1 MNVLGRTQMLRIFS
15 LAAAAAVAMTG
26 AVSAQ
31 TAPWKPD
38 KVIRA
43 VVPFGAGSATDGI
56 ARIVLDEVGKQL
68 GQSIVVENRVGAS
81 GTIGANAVAKADP
94 DGYTI
99 LVAASSHTVTPSTFA
114 QLPYDAANDFTAV
127 TPLVSIPN
135 VIVVNA
141 KRDYKTAKDLADDGK
156 KRDGKLNY
164 ASAGAGSATHLAAE
178 RFRLAGGFTAQHVPF
193 KGSSE
198 AITEILSDRIDFYA
212 SPINAAAPLIRDG
225 KLRALAVSSKQRAS
239 ALPDVPT
246 TVQAGFPNSDYEFW
260 VGVLLPKNTP
270 KPIVDAFHSAINKAT
285 AEPALA
291 KKLAELGADPMKMS
305 PAEFDAMLRSEIKS
319 NADVVKAAGIKVN

>member
-1 MNVLGRTQMLRIFS
+1 MLRTIT
-15 LAAAAAVAMTG
+15 LAAAAAMALTAG
-26 AVSAQ
+26 AAAQ

-38 KVIRA
+38 KPIKA

-56 ARIVLDEVGKQL
+56 ARIVLEEVGKQL
-68 GQSIVVENRVGAS
+68 GQTVVVENRVGAS

-94 DGYTI
+94 DGYTV

-114 QLPYDAANDFTAV
+114 QLPYDASTDFTAV
-127 TPLVSIPN
+127 APLVSIPN

-141 KRDYKTAKDLADDGK
+141 KRPYKTAKDLADDGK
-156 KRDGKLNY
+156 KRPGALNY

-178 RFRLAGGFTAQHVPF
+178 RFKLAGGFVGQHVPF

-198 AITEILSDRIDFYA
+198 AITEMLADRIDFYA
-212 SPINAAAPLIRDG
+212 SPINAAAPLIKDG
-225 KLRALAVSSKQRAS
+225 QLRALAVSSKQRAS

-270 KPIVDAFHSAINKAT
+270 KPIVDAFHAAIDKAI

-305 PAEFDAMLRSEIKS
+305 PADFGAMIQNEIKS
-319 NADVVKAAGIKVN
+319 NAEVVKAAGIKVN

>member
-1 MNVLGRTQMLRIFS
+1 MIT
-15 LAAAAAVAMTG
+15 LAATAALALTGVA
-26 AVSAQ
+26 SAQ
-31 TAPWKPD
+31 TSAWKPD
-38 KVIRA
+38 KVIKA

-56 ARIVLDEVGKQL
+56 ARVVLDEVGKQL
-68 GQSIVVENRVGAS
+68 GQTIVVENRAGAS

-114 QLPYDAANDFTAV
+114 QLPYDAAADFTAV
-127 TPLVSIPN
+127 APLVSIPN

-141 KRDYKTAKDLADDGK
+141 KRDYKTAKDLADDAK
-156 KRDGKLNY
+156 KRAGSLNY

-178 RFRLAGGFTAQHVPF
+178 RFKLAGGFVAQHVPF

-198 AITEILSDRIDFYA
+198 AITEMLSDRIDFYA
-212 SPINAAAPLIRDG
+212 SPINAASPLIKDG

-246 TVQAGFPNSDYEFW
+246 TIQAGFPNSDYEFW

-270 KPIVDAFHSAINKAT
+270 KPIVDAFHNAIVKAT
-285 AEPALA
+285 AEPNLA
-291 KKLAELGADPMKMS
+291 KKLAELGADPIKMS
-305 PAEFDAMLRSEIKS
+305 PAEFGAMIQNEIKS
-319 NADVVKAAGIKVN
+319 NADVVKAAGIKIN

>member
-1 MNVLGRTQMLRIFS
+1 MLRIAT
-15 LAAAAAVAMTG
+15 LAATLAIALVGSA
-26 AVSAQ
+26 SAQ
-31 TAPWKPD
+31 TAWKPD
-38 KVIRA
+38 KPIKA

-68 GQSIVVENRVGAS
+68 GQTIVVENRVGAS

-99 LVAASSHTVTPSTFA
+99 LIAASSHTVTPSTFA
-114 QLPYDAANDFTAV
+114 QLPYDAATDFTPV

-141 KRDYKTAKDLADDGK
+141 KRDYKTAKDLADDAK
-156 KRDGKLNY
+156 KRPGTMNY

-178 RFRLAGGFTAQHVPF
+178 RFKLAGGLVAQHVPF
-193 KGSSE
+193 KGSSD

-212 SPINAAAPLIRDG
+212 SPINAAAPLIKDG

-246 TVQAGFPNSDYEFW
+246 TEQAGFPNSSYEFW
-260 VGVLLPKNTP
+260 VGALLPKGTP
-270 KPIVDAFHSAINKAT
+270 KQIVDAYHNAIMKAT
-285 AEPALA
+285 TEPALA

-305 PAEFDAMLRSEIKS
+305 PAEFGTMIQNEIKS
-319 NADVVKAAGIKVN
+319 NAAVVKAAGIKVN

>member
-1 MNVLGRTQMLRIFS
+1 MLRMIT
-15 LAAAAAVAMTG
+15 LAATAALALTGVA
-26 AVSAQ
+26 SAQ
-31 TAPWKPD
+31 TSAWKPD
-38 KVIRA
+38 KVIKA

-56 ARIVLDEVGKQL
+56 ARVVLDEVGKQL
-68 GQSIVVENRVGAS
+68 GQTIVVENRAGAS

-114 QLPYDAANDFTAV
+114 QLPYDAAADFTAV
-127 TPLVSIPN
+127 APLVSIPN

-141 KRDYKTAKDLADDGK
+141 KRDYKTAKDLADDAK
-156 KRDGKLNY
+156 KRAGSLNY

-178 RFRLAGGFTAQHVPF
+178 RFKLAGGFVAQHVPF

-198 AITEILSDRIDFYA
+198 AITEMLSDRIDFYA
-212 SPINAAAPLIRDG
+212 SPINAASPLIKDG

-246 TVQAGFPNSDYEFW
+246 TIQAGFPNSDYEFW

-270 KPIVDAFHSAINKAT
+270 KPIVDAFHNAIVKAT
-285 AEPALA
+285 AEPNLA
-291 KKLAELGADPMKMS
+291 KKLAELGADPIKMS
-305 PAEFDAMLRSEIKS
+305 PAEFGAMIQNEIKS
-319 NADVVKAAGIKVN
+319 NADVVKAAGIKIN

>member
-1 MNVLGRTQMLRIFS
+1 MLRIAT
-15 LAAAAAVAMTG
+15 LAATLAVALAG
-26 AVSAQ
+26 SASAQ
-31 TAPWKPD
+31 TTWKPD
-38 KVIRA
+38 KPVKA

-68 GQSIVVENRVGAS
+68 GQTIVVENRAGAS

-94 DGYTI
+94 DGHTI
-99 LVAASSHTVTPSTFA
+99 LIAASSHTVTPSTFA
-114 QLPYDAANDFTAV
+114 QLPYDAAADFAPV
-127 TPLVSIPN
+127 APLVSIPN

-141 KRDYKTAKDLADDGK
+141 KRNYKTAKDLADDAK
-156 KRDGKLNY
+156 KRPGAMNY

-178 RFRLAGGFTAQHVPF
+178 RFKLAGGLVAQHVPF
-193 KGSSE
+193 KGSSD

-212 SPINAAAPLIRDG
+212 SPINAAAPLIKDG

-246 TVQAGFPNSDYEFW
+246 TEQAGFPNSSYEFW
-260 VGVLLPKNTP
+260 VGALLPKGTP
-270 KPIVDAFHSAINKAT
+270 KQIVDAYHNAIMKAT
-285 AEPALA
+285 TEPALA

-305 PAEFDAMLRSEIKS
+305 PAEFGTMIQNEIKS
-319 NADVVKAAGIKVN
+319 NAAVVKAAGIKVN

>member
-1 MNVLGRTQMLRIFS
+1 MLRIAT
-15 LAAAAAVAMTG
+15 LAATLAVALVG
-26 AVSAQ
+26 SASAQ
-31 TAPWKPD
+31 TTWKPD
-38 KVIRA
+38 KPIKA

-68 GQSIVVENRVGAS
+68 GQTIVVENRAGAS
-81 GTIGANAVAKADP
+81 GTLGANSVAKADP

-99 LVAASSHTVTPSTFA
+99 LIAASSHTVTPSTFA
-114 QLPYDAANDFTAV
+114 QLPYDAATDFAPV

-141 KRDYKTAKDLADDGK
+141 KRDYKTAKDLADDAK
-156 KRDGKLNY
+156 KRPGAMNY

-178 RFRLAGGFTAQHVPF
+178 RFKLAGGLVAQHVPF
-193 KGSSE
+193 KGSSD

-212 SPINAAAPLIRDG
+212 SPINAAAPLIKDG

-246 TVQAGFPNSDYEFW
+246 TEQAGFPDSSYEFW
-260 VGVLLPKNTP
+260 VGALLPKGTP
-270 KPIVDAFHSAINKAT
+270 QQIVDTYHAAIMKAT
-285 AEPALA
+285 TEPALA

-305 PAEFDAMLRSEIKS
+305 PAEFGKMIQNEIKS
-319 NADVVKAAGIKVN
+319 NAAVVKAAGIKVN